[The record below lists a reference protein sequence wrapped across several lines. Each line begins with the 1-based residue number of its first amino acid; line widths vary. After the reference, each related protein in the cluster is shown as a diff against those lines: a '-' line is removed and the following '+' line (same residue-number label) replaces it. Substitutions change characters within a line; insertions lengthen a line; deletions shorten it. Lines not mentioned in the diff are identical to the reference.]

1 MLKQP
6 RVLAARIDTEQC
18 LSGMKEGA
26 TTVLFRSSHI
36 QVHILYRSQ
45 SVETVDRS
53 KLTMLAPT
61 ENNLSSKRQLIWP
74 FDASYILQQ
83 VLMSVSPI
91 TF

>member
-1 MLKQP
+1 M
-6 RVLAARIDTEQC
+6 AARIDTEQC

-36 QVHILYRSQ
+36 QVHILYKSQ

>member
-1 MLKQP
+1 M
-6 RVLAARIDTEQC
+6 I
-18 LSGMKEGA
+18 EGA

-36 QVHILYRSQ
+36 QVHILYKSQ

-83 VLMSVSPI
+83 VLMSVNHQLIFKFCLSQKVSKANQQSLI
-91 TF
+91 A